1 MKIKSI
7 ITLISCCMLITFKS
21 YSQDVIATAGCT
33 FQTSQGSLSWTIGE
47 SITETF
53 TKTNSILTQGFH
65 QSNLTITAI
74 HENDISDINIKVYPN
89 PATDF
94 VNIKVNGFDE
104 MSYQVFDINGS
115 LIENKEIIDLKTTI
129 SFENLSSA
137 TYIVRILKRETE
149 ITTYKIIK
157 K

>member
-1 MKIKSI
+1 
-7 ITLISCCMLITFKS
+7 
-21 YSQDVIATAGCT
+21 
-33 FQTSQGSLSWTIGE
+33 
-47 SITETF
+47 
-53 TKTNSILTQGFH
+53 
-65 QSNLTITAI
+65 
-74 HENDISDINIKVYPN
+74 
-89 PATDF
+89 
-94 VNIKVNGFDE
+94 